1 MNFFKYIKA
10 VGTGPKSNKN
20 LSKEEI
26 IEAIQ
31 GILEQKCESE
41 QAAAFLML
49 LRVKL
54 ESDEELAGCLESF
67 NKYITKEEIPE
78 SIELGFSYDGKT
90 SQPYLF
96 PLYGKILKEFFKQNK
111 QIEPFDIVISG
122 DKLQPAKNGLT
133 VKDIADN
140 ITLEDNIHFFDRAN
154 YFKELSDLT
163 DLRKKLYMR
172 TIFNTTEKL
181 LNPANSKYAIT
192 SAFHRPYVE
201 KYMNLFGDNYENL
214 LIIKGNEGTPE
225 IFSDFKYWVIGN
237 SGIEEKVVKL
247 EDLKIK
253 YNNEYEN
260 ITLDEAI
267 NIINN
272 PSKEIMKLAKL
283 NVAVLLYTTKRVESV
298 EKAYEMLSDDS
309 CCIVRF
315 FKKLFK

>member
-26 IEAIQ
+26 SEAIE

-54 ESDEELAGCLESF
+54 ESDEELAGCLETL
-67 NKYITKEEIPE
+67 NKYVKKEEIPE
-78 SIELGFSYDGKT
+78 TIELGYSFDGKT
-90 SQPYLF
+90 TQPYLF
-96 PLYGKILKEFFKQNK
+96 PLYGKILKEFFQRNK
-111 QIEPFDIVISG
+111 EIEPFEIVISG
-122 DKLQPAKNGLT
+122 DKLQPAKAGVT

-140 ITLEDNIHFFDRAN
+140 ITLEDNIHFFDRKD
-154 YFKELSDLT
+154 YLPELSNLT

-172 TIFNTTEKL
+172 TIFNTVEKL

-201 KYMNLFGDNYENL
+201 KYMKLFGDNYENL
-214 LIIKGNEGTPE
+214 VIVKGNEGAAE
-225 IFSDFKYWVIGN
+225 VFADFKYWTIGN
-237 SGIEEKVVKL
+237 SSIEENSIKL
-247 EDLKIK
+247 DSLKINYDK
-253 YNNEYEN
+253 EYEN
-260 ITLDEAI
+260 LTLEEAI
-267 NIINN
+267 DIINN

-283 NVAVLLYTTKRVESV
+283 NVAILLFVTKRVDSI
-298 EKAYEMLSDDS
+298 EKAYEMVSDDS
-309 CCIVRF
+309 CCIIRF

>member
-67 NKYITKEEIPE
+67 NKYITKEDIPE

-140 ITLEDNIHFFDRAN
+140 ITLEDNIHFFDRVN